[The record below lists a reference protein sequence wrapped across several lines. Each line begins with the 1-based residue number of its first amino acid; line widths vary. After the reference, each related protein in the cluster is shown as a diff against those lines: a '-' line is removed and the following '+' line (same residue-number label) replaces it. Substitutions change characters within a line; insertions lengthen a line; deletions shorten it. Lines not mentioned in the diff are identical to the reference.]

1 MPAMGESSMILLIV
15 ALLLA
20 VATYFAAAYRG
31 RSKTTMLESQL
42 SNTQQTRDQLQADLV
57 LAVNAR
63 DAAAAILRDREDDCL
78 RLEKEKEF
86 SSSEKHRLGAQL
98 AESNDELL
106 ILRQG
111 QAELSAA
118 RARILG
124 LQRDL
129 DELKS
134 ERQLLLEKLEK
145 QTTEAAVL
153 LTERE
158 QQE

>member
-1 MPAMGESSMILLIV
+1 MPAAGESSMILLIV
-15 ALLLA
+15 ALLLV

-31 RSKTTMLESQL
+31 RSKTAMLESQL
-42 SNTQQTRDQLQADLV
+42 SNTQQTCNQIQADLV
-57 LAVNAR
+57 SAENAS
-63 DAAAAILRDREDDCL
+63 DAAAATLRDREDDCL

-86 SSSEKHRLGAQL
+86 ASIEKNRLGAQL

-106 ILRQG
+106 TLRQG

-118 RARILG
+118 QARMLG

-134 ERQLLLEKLEK
+134 ERQVLLEKLEK

-153 LTERE
+153 VT
-158 QQE
+158 